1 MRLFDY
7 DRATHVMRSIG
18 IDVILATSRHGV
30 GYLSDYWHPVSDQ
43 FYVLW
48 DTQATHMTMVGL
60 PADNERDAFIVA
72 GASEDTTLEI
82 MDPWIEDCRYWGPG
96 YYIQTWDNPP
106 DPNPPVCD
114 PMEVAPLSLTHI

>member
-7 DRATHVMRSIG
+7 DRATHIMRSTG

-72 GASEDTTLEI
+72 GAS
-82 MDPWIEDCRYWGPG
+82 
-96 YYIQTWDNPP
+96 
-106 DPNPPVCD
+106 
-114 PMEVAPLSLTHI
+114 